1 MKKRRILDH
10 NISKSA
16 DAIQVTR
23 TNGDNMDNKQII
35 FNHFS
40 KKSANKKTGPMPVT
54 TTAKDSCPTS
64 CALYHT
70 NKVTGEK
77 GPCYGNGFHVG
88 MHWNKVTSGE
98 RGIEWAALLERIAAL
113 PLGQKWRHNQV
124 GDLQGPGDYID
135 GKMLQ
140 ELVRAN
146 KGKRGF
152 TYTHKPLNKFKNFA
166 KVKAA
171 NENGFTINVSANTL
185 PEAELYYKRGLP
197 TVAVVPEDHPEKTVT
212 PAGVKMVVCPAQTGK
227 AKDCKSCM
235 LCQQPKRKLIVAFRD
250 HSPGKVKPDFSA
262 FYEYMNTKAAA

>member
-1 MKKRRILDH
+1 M
-10 NISKSA
+10 
-16 DAIQVTR
+16 Q
-23 TNGDNMDNKQII
+23 NKQII

-54 TTAKDSCPTS
+54 TTAKNSCPTS
-64 CALYHT
+64 CVLYHT
-70 NKVTGEK
+70 NAETGEK

-98 RGIEWAALLERIAAL
+98 RGIEWSALLEKIESL

-124 GDLQGPGDYID
+124 GDLQGQDQYID
-135 GKMLQ
+135 GEMLDQ
-140 ELVRAN
+140 LVKAN

-152 TYTHKPLNKFKNFA
+152 TYTHKPLDKFKNFA

-171 NENGFTINVSANTL
+171 NDGGFTINVSANTL
-185 PEAELYYKRGLP
+185 PEAEKFYAAGLP
-197 TVAVVPEDHPEKTVT
+197 TVAVVPEDYPEKTIT
-212 PAGVKMVVCPAQTGK
+212 PAGIKMVVCPAQTGK

-250 HSPGKVKPDFSA
+250 HSPGKIKPDFSA
-262 FYEYMNTKAAA
+262 FYEYLNTKAAA

>member
-1 MKKRRILDH
+1 M
-10 NISKSA
+10 N
-16 DAIQVTR
+16 
-23 TNGDNMDNKQII
+23 NKQII

-54 TTAKDSCPTS
+54 TTGKDSCPTS
-64 CALYHT
+64 CVLYHT
-70 NKVTGEK
+70 NPVTGEK

-88 MHWNKVTSGE
+88 MHWNKVTNGE

-152 TYTHKPLNKFKNFA
+152 TYTHKPLHMFKNFA

-197 TVAVVPEDHPEKTVT
+197 TVAVVPEDHPEKSIT

-250 HSPGKVKPDFSA
+250 HSPGKVKPDFSNFNA
-262 FYEYMNTKAAA
+262 YMNAEKSLKDFSIGQFADAA